1 MGLNASQ
8 SVGEMLLY
16 FPKVGTE
23 FFRLLTITIFLF
35 TISLPITCGVFV
47 ILCLFWFMIHYLSV
61 RVIHPVAVSLQDA
74 QSELTAVF
82 SESLAGIKQIKIF
95 DSLKFWYD
103 RFGIES
109 QKVRRLSTRNVIYT
123 SIPSRFIM
131 VIGIL
136 SVVLSIIYVR
146 LYKPDQFTMIL
157 PIIAVYVLALQRLM
171 PSISNV
177 GTHWMGLK
185 SLTPRLHLTYDV
197 LTDQVYL
204 NDDGKRSFPG
214 LNTGIELRNVNFSY
228 PTKKDVLQNVSI
240 QIPHGSTVAIVGESG
255 SGKSTLA
262 DVLIRLYEPDSGS
275 ILVDGVDC
283 REYSRSSWLR
293 HVGMVTQDTFIFHSS
308 VRDNIKIGKPDA
320 LDEEIMKAALTAHAD
335 QFIKELPKEYDTVVG
350 DRGLKL
356 SGGQRQRLA
365 IARAIIREPDI
376 LILDEATSSLDNIS
390 EKVFQDALNEAK
402 RDKTTIIIAHR
413 LSTVEHA
420 DNIVVMDSGK
430 VIEEGTHEELLKK
443 AGIYYGLYVSQ
454 KEEKSEPN
462 KPIKGV

>member
-1 MGLNASQ
+1 M
-8 SVGEMLLY
+8 
-16 FPKVGTE
+16 
-23 FFRLLTITIFLF
+23 
-35 TISLPITCGVFV
+35 
-47 ILCLFWFMIHYLSV
+47 
-61 RVIHPVAVSLQDA
+61 
-74 QSELTAVF
+74 
-82 SESLAGIKQIKIF
+82 
-95 DSLKFWYD
+95 
-103 RFGIES
+103 
-109 QKVRRLSTRNVIYT
+109 
-123 SIPSRFIM
+123 
-131 VIGIL
+131 
-136 SVVLSIIYVR
+136 
-146 LYKPDQFTMIL
+146 
-157 PIIAVYVLALQRLM
+157 
-171 PSISNV
+171 
-177 GTHWMGLK
+177 
-185 SLTPRLHLTYDV
+185 
-197 LTDQVYL
+197 
-204 NDDGKRSFPG
+204 
-214 LNTGIELRNVNFSY
+214 
-228 PTKKDVLQNVSI
+228 
-240 QIPHGSTVAIVGESG
+240 
-255 SGKSTLA
+255 
-262 DVLIRLYEPDSGS
+262 LIRLYEPDSGS